1 MKNKITK
8 FLIITCL
15 ILFALCMLVLKYDT
29 ELSNMSLK
37 VGAKVGGGELTMSDY
52 YTLVQYMNMY
62 KESILNEKYELAY
75 SFIGSSYRNKVSYEE
90 FLDNL
95 PKNVDKMQVT
105 NIERITTSTFNISLD
120 MSGESTNYSIIV
132 DKETD
137 KFEIL
142 PNSFLD
148 YQEVN
153 KKESQKKLQC
163 ILKDYTVNTTNCVV
177 NFELKNTSKNDIQ
190 ISNSTLYTNLDDV
203 VKDENSIEIKA
214 GESKNVSITYKTDY
228 AFPEKVVLVRNIEN
242 SEKTIDYTF
251 DLTK

>member
-29 ELSNMSLK
+29 EISNMSLK

-90 FLDNL
+90 FLGNL
-95 PKNVDKMQVT
+95 PKNIDKMQVT
-105 NIERITTSTFNISLD
+105 NIDRITTSTFNISLD
-120 MSGESTNYSIIV
+120 MSGETTNYSIII
-132 DKETD
+132 DNKTD
-137 KFEIL
+137 KFEIF
-142 PNSFLD
+142 PDSFLD

-153 KKESQKKLQC
+153 KKEKQKSFQC
-163 ILKDYTVNTTNCVV
+163 ILKDYTVNTANCVM

-190 ISNSTLYTNLDDV
+190 ISSSTLYSNLDDV
-203 VKDENSIEIKA
+203 IKNEEIIEVKA

-228 AFPEKVVLVRNIEN
+228 SFPEKVVLVRNIEN
-242 SEKTIDYTF
+242 SEKTLEYTF